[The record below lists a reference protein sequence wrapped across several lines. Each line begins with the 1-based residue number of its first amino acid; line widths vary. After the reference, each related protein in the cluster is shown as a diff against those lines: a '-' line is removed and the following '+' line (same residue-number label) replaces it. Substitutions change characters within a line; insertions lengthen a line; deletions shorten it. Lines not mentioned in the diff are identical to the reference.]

1 MHNKNNS
8 QQSLSDF
15 FSGSNI
21 FKFDQPGISSLEL
34 KFLFKTLSENINIS
48 GIKKIYNYNK
58 AKLIKNV
65 PVLHDKNFIKRNP
78 NYNKQA
84 M

>member
-1 MHNKNNS
+1 MHNKINS

-15 FSGSNI
+15 FLSSNI
-21 FKFDQPGISSLEL
+21 FKFEQPGISSLEL
-34 KFLFKTLSENINIS
+34 KFLLKTLSESINIS

-58 AKLIKNV
+58 AKLIKNA